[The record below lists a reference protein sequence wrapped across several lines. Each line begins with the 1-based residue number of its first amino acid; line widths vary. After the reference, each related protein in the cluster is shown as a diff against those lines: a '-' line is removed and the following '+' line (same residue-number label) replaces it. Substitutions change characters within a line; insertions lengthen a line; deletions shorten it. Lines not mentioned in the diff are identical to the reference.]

1 MTTPQDTDEAFFEAR
16 GFGQTIGFGRRA
28 ALIVVD
34 LINGFTDASRPL
46 GANLD
51 AQIAA
56 TNQLIPAMRQA
67 ALPILFTTTAYDDVG
82 LADAG
87 VWGLKMKGSTTLRTG
102 THDVALDPR
111 VNYRAGEPL
120 LVKKYA
126 SCFFGTDLL
135 SRLVSLGVDTVI
147 VTGCTTS
154 GCVRATVVDAVQ
166 SGLRP
171 IVVREGVGD
180 RSLASHEQ
188 SLFDLQAKYADV
200 MSLADVLAHVQAQAI
215 SSQALPHAHA

>member
-1 MTTPQDTDEAFFEAR
+1 M
-16 GFGQTIGFGRRA
+16 
-28 ALIVVD
+28 VD

-51 AQIAA
+51 SQIEA
-56 TNQLIPAMRQA
+56 TNQLIPAMREA
-67 ALPILFTTTAYDDVG
+67 ALPILFTTTAYDDAG

-87 VWGLKMKGSTTLRTG
+87 VWGLKMKGSTTLRAG
-102 THDVALDPR
+102 SHDVALDPR
-111 VNYRAGEPL
+111 VDHRAGEPV

-180 RSLASHEQ
+180 RSRASHEQ

-200 MSLADVLAHVQAQAI
+200 MPLADVLAHVQAQAI
-215 SSQALPHAHA
+215 SSQAQAHA

>member
-1 MTTPQDTDEAFFEAR
+1 MTTTTAAGSDQAFFEQR
-16 GFGQTIGFGRRA
+16 GFGQTLGFGRRA

-51 AQIAA
+51 AQVDAS
-56 TNQLIPAMRQA
+56 NQLIPLMREA
-67 ALPILFTTTAYDDVG
+67 GLPIIFTTTAYDDAG

-87 VWGLKMKGSTTLRTG
+87 VWGLKMKGSATLRAG
-102 THDVALDPR
+102 SHDVALDAR
-111 VNYRAGEPL
+111 LDYRAGEPIL
-120 LVKKYA
+120 IKKYA

-135 SRLVSLGVDTVI
+135 SRLVSQGVDTVI

-166 SGLRP
+166 NGLRP

-180 RSLASHEQ
+180 RSRASHEQ

-200 MSLADVLAHVQAQAI
+200 MALADVLAHLRVQQPA
-215 SSQALPHAHA
+215 

>member
-1 MTTPQDTDEAFFEAR
+1 MTTSTTAAGDEAFFEQR
-16 GFGQTIGFGRRA
+16 GFGQTLGFGRRA
-28 ALIVVD
+28 ALVVVD
-34 LINGFTDASRPL
+34 LINGFTDPSRPL

-51 AQIAA
+51 GQIDAS
-56 TNQLIPAMRQA
+56 NQLIPLMREA
-67 ALPILFTTTAYDDVG
+67 GLPILFTTTAYDDAG

-87 VWGLKMKGSTTLRTG
+87 VWGLKMKGSTTLRAG
-102 THDVALDPR
+102 SHDVALDAR
-111 VNYRAGEPL
+111 LDYRAGEPIL
-120 LVKKYA
+120 IKKYA

-135 SRLVSLGVDTVI
+135 SRLISQGVDTVI

-166 SGLRP
+166 NGLRP

-180 RSLASHEQ
+180 RSRASHEQ

-200 MSLADVLAHVQAQAI
+200 MPLADVLAHLRLQQPA
-215 SSQALPHAHA
+215 